1 MKIAIGCDHGG
12 FVLKQHIIE
21 YLTDKG
27 YQAVDYGSDGAD
39 ASDYPIFAKKV
50 TSAILSGECELGILI
65 CGTGIGMSIAANK
78 VDGIR
83 AAVCGE
89 TFSARM
95 ARAHNN
101 ANILTIGARVIG
113 PSLAEVIVG
122 EFVSTTFEGGRHARR
137 VALYDNMNKI

>member
-27 YQAVDYGSDGAD
+27 YQTVDFGSDGAD
-39 ASDYPIFAKKV
+39 ASDYPIFAKRV
-50 TSAILSGECELGILI
+50 TTAILSGECELGILI

-89 TFSARM
+89 TFSAQM

-101 ANILTIGARVIG
+101 ANILAIGARVIG
-113 PSLAEVIVG
+113 PSLAEVIVD

-137 VALYDNMNKI
+137 VGLYDSMND